1 MLILLEQMQR
11 KQTIDAAFSW
21 MDKQGIS
28 TKLLMK
34 SFEKTGIHPIPL
46 RTGFAASYMPSL
58 VEILRS
64 AGENTVCIELN
75 EIKYK

>member
-28 TKLLMK
+28 TKSLLK
-34 SFEKTGIHPIPL
+34 SFEKIAIHPTPF
-46 RTGFAASYMPSL
+46 RTGFAVS
-58 VEILRS
+58 
-64 AGENTVCIELN
+64 
-75 EIKYK
+75 